1 MKRFHFLMVAV
12 LLATSAFFT
21 SCSDDKD
28 DPIVDKTPV
37 LTFIG
42 GNGYVSADAS
52 LVVGTSFNVGINAT
66 ANSTTSE
73 KIRKVV
79 ITRIFNN
86 TPTVISNRSMKES
99 VYSLDTTMEA
109 NQNTGIEKFIFK
121 ITDDEGLTK
130 ELTLNITTTAAAGD
144 IKSYTAV
151 LMGGQ
156 GNVNAG
162 SFYSSKDN
170 TVMFQATAITN
181 QSSVDFV
188 FWYGTS
194 NLYAI
199 GAPTN
204 TDANTA
210 FESLFTNWTTK
221 NDTKF
226 KKLSGVNFDG
236 ITDDSVITAQATG
249 LTETKVSS
257 LTVNDVVAFETAA
270 TSSYASRKG
279 IFKVIEV
286 SGTSATNRAIKIQVK
301 IQD

>member
-1 MKRFHFLMVAV
+1 MVAV

-199 GAPTN
+199 GAPAN

>member
-1 MKRFHFLMVAV
+1 MVAV
-12 LLATSAFFT
+12 MLATSALFT

-28 DPIVDKTPV
+28 DPIVDKTPN
-37 LTFIG
+37 LTFVG
-42 GNGYVSADAS
+42 GTNYVSSDAS
-52 LVVGTSFNVGINAT
+52 FVVGSSFKVGINAS
-66 ANSTTSE
+66 ANSSTSE

-86 TPTVISNRSMKES
+86 TPVVISNRSMKES
-99 VYSLDTTMEA
+99 NYSLDTTFTA
-109 NQNTGIEKFIFK
+109 NQSTGIEKIMFV
-121 ITDDEGLTK
+121 ITDDAGLTK

-170 TVMFQATAITN
+170 TVMFQASAITN

-188 FWYGTS
+188 FWYGATS
-194 NLYAI
+194 LYAI
-199 GAPTN
+199 GAPAN
-204 TDANTA
+204 SDANTA
-210 FESLFTNWTTK
+210 FSPLFNSWTTK

-226 KKLSGVNFDG
+226 KKVTGVNFDG

-249 LTETKVSS
+249 LIDTKVAS

-270 TSSYASRKG
+270 TSTYASRKG
-279 IFKVIEV
+279 IFKVLEV
-286 SGTSATNRAIKIQVK
+286 SGTSAATRTIKIQVK